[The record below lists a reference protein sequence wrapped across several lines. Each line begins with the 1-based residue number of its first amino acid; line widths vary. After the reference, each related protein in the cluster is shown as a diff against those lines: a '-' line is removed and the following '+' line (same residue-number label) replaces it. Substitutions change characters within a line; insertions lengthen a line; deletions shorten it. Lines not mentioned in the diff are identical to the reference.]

1 MNSINMSRVLLG
13 GLAATVVL
21 NASDGILNSVIL
33 ADQWAAYM
41 QSIGKA
47 PAFAA
52 SQIAGFMIN
61 GLILGVAM
69 VWLYAAIRPRF
80 GPGPGTALR
89 AGAAVWVI
97 GYLVPNV
104 AYIIGGLAPGKLT
117 VVTTIAGI
125 AQTALAAL
133 AGGWVYK
140 ET

>member
-1 MNSINMSRVLLG
+1 MGKINMGRVILG
-13 GLAATVVL
+13 GVAATVVL

-41 QSIGKA
+41 QSVGKE
-47 PAFAA
+47 PAFGAT
-52 SQIAGFMIN
+52 QIAGFMIN
-61 GLILGVAM
+61 GLILGIAM

-80 GPGPGTALR
+80 GAGAATALR

-104 AYIIGGLAPGKLT
+104 AFIVGGLAPEGITMVLT
-117 VVTTIAGI
+117 VVGI

-133 AGGWVYK
+133 AGAWVYK
-140 ET
+140 ES